1 MNGQCGWATVRPMN
15 KTAQLLAFA
24 IVAVSS
30 IAIGAA
36 AERRG

>member
-1 MNGQCGWATVRPMN
+1 MPMT
-15 KTAQLLAFA
+15 KTAQLFAFA